1 MCILLITI
9 ISENEINTIS
19 KVKEGRKNYQS
30 KKKRKKQRVIVTDI
44 QLITWKYT
52 EISWYWDKVSK
63 VLENSQSLSFPF

>member
-44 QLITWKYT
+44 QLIT
-52 EISWYWDKVSK
+52 
-63 VLENSQSLSFPF
+63 